1 MHGYTAYVLSPDD
14 RILWRVDLFCGNDDA
29 AREQAQNLAGADR
42 PVELWDG
49 ARKIGKFVLSPA
61 LN

>member
-14 RILWRVDLFCGNDDA
+14 RILWRVDLFCGNDDD
-29 AREQAQNLAGADR
+29 AREQARDIATRDR

-49 ARKIGKFVLSPA
+49 ARKIGKFVTPP
-61 LN
+61 N

>member
-14 RILWRVDLFCGNDDA
+14 RILWRMDLFCGSDDD
-29 AREQAQNLAGADR
+29 AREQAQSLAAGK

-49 ARKIGKFVLSPA
+49 ARKVGKFAPSKA